1 MKTRLFA
8 SRVGWGSR
16 LIALMLSLLLLL
28 SCASA
33 EEMEI
38 PTGVVDD
45 FVQREMEKQQS
56 SGDAAAF
63 EAGAAAGA
71 YYADFTFGSVQTLS
85 GITTTLSLYAN
96 LPKYVK
102 PVSAVLRLSYT
113 ASDLILTDI
122 SSLTYY
128 MNSTPF
134 GSSKIV
140 ARADGAQT
148 VLYVNVPVELLTTG
162 YNLLEILSYVR
173 LTDDEGCRD
182 DYNGANW
189 VKIADTTCL
198 RIYYEISDDADELY
212 MYPYP
217 FISLMNPDGAESAIA
232 VSDAADEAE
241 LTAAMMLMA
250 GMGNG
255 LSSENNMELCRLSE
269 TNRKNILYVGLKKN
283 TPEELLSLLTQ
294 SVPATRA
301 LIQRVDDGETSYL
314 LIVAEEEA
322 ALSEAA
328 ALLNDTTRVAQLHT
342 NRAYVSVGEAQQ
354 YALATDSSGLT
365 LAGQYTIKDI
375 SGNGISFSGPFSQ
388 RMTIYLPVAK
398 DYVLSSESRFSFDIR
413 YSENLDFDRS
423 LVTFY
428 WGSNI
433 PLYSHKLTKEG
444 ATGETLTFS
453 VPADAIGEAGS
464 SMTVVFDLEIKDL
477 DCTVRSMNTP
487 WAYIAANSSLYLPSG
502 ESTAL
507 NLANLPAPFQR
518 ASRMNN
524 VVMIL
529 SDEATAAEMTLAGRI
544 MAMLGAG
551 STPYGSLQVIRA
563 SSFHAAQYGNSN
575 LIVVGLADK
584 NSVFQQLN
592 TYLHFPYTETMT
604 SLAKSEKLIMTTDYA
619 REAGVLQLIKS
630 PYNDAMAVLTASAST
645 QRGLEN
651 LMDSLSTERSRWSL
665 GKEAMLVDNY
675 GEVSTYQFTVST
687 ALTQDTEK
695 PSFTDVILKNREPMT
710 LLLVGMG
717 CMVILL
723 LAVVLVLVRIHHR
736 RKYDER

>member
-1 MKTRLFA
+1 MNARYFA
-8 SRVGWGSR
+8 SR
-16 LIALMLSLLLLL
+16 LMALMLAALLVF
-28 SCASA
+28 SCAAA
-33 EEMEI
+33 EEDKI
-38 PTGVVDD
+38 PSGVVDN
-45 FVQREMEKQQS
+45 FVQSEIEKQQS
-56 SGDAAAF
+56 ASDATAF
-63 EAGAAAGA
+63 EAGAAAGE
-71 YYADFTFGSVQTLS
+71 YYADFTFGGVQTLS

-96 LPKYVK
+96 LPKYAK

-128 MNSTPF
+128 MNGTPF

-140 ARADGAQT
+140 ARSDGAQT
-148 VLYVNVPVELLTTG
+148 VLYVSVPVELLTTG

-217 FISLMNPDGAESAIA
+217 FISLMNPDGAESVVA

-250 GMGNG
+250 GMGNS
-255 LSSENNMELCRLSE
+255 LSAKNAMTLCRLSDAKSE
-269 TNRKNILYVGLKKN
+269 NVLYVGLKKN
-283 TPEELLSLLTQ
+283 TPEYLLSLLTQ
-294 SVPATRA
+294 SVPAMGALVQRA
-301 LIQRVDDGETSYL
+301 TDGDTS
-314 LIVAEEEA
+314 
-322 ALSEAA
+322 
-328 ALLNDTTRVAQLHT
+328 RVAQLHT
-342 NRAYVSVGEAQQ
+342 SQTYVSVGEAQQ
-354 YALATDSSGLT
+354 YALASETSGLT

-375 SGNGISFSGPFSQ
+375 SGNGISFSGPFTQ
-388 RMTIYLPVAK
+388 KMTIYLPVAK

-428 WGSNI
+428 WGTSI

-464 SMTVVFDLEIKDL
+464 SITVVFDLEIKDL

-487 WAYIAANSSLYLPSG
+487 WAYIAANSSLYLPAG
-502 ESTAL
+502 ENTTL

-529 SDEATAAEMTLAGRI
+529 SDDATQTELTLAGRI

-551 STPYGSLQVIRA
+551 STPYGLLKVIRA
-563 SSFHAAQYGNSN
+563 ENFQAAAYGNSN
-575 LIVVGLADK
+575 LIVVGLSDR
-584 NSVFQQLN
+584 NSVLKQIN
-592 TYLHFPYTETMT
+592 PYLHFQYTDDMT
-604 SLAKSEKLIMTTDYA
+604 SLAESTKLVMTADYA
-619 REAGVLQLIKS
+619 HEASVLQLMKS
-630 PYNDAMAVLTASAST
+630 PYNEAMALLTASAAT
-645 QRGLEN
+645 EAGLQN
-651 LMDSLSTERSRWSL
+651 LMARLSTEKNRWSL
-665 GKEAMLVDNY
+665 GKEALVVDSY
-675 GEVSTYQFTVST
+675 GGASSYQFTVTT
-687 ALTQDTEK
+687 ALTQNAEK
-695 PSFTDVILKNREPMT
+695 PSFADVIVQNREPMT

-717 CMVILL
+717 CMVVLL
-723 LAVVLVLVRIHHR
+723 LAAVLLLVRIHHR
-736 RKYDER
+736 RKYDDK

>member
-1 MKTRLFA
+1 MNTRYFT
-8 SRVGWGSR
+8 SR
-16 LIALMLSLLLLL
+16 LLALMLAALLVF
-28 SCASA
+28 SCAAA
-33 EEMEI
+33 EEDEI
-38 PTGVVDD
+38 PSGVVDN
-45 FVQREMEKQQS
+45 FVQSEIEKQQS
-56 SGDAAAF
+56 TSDATAF
-63 EAGAAAGA
+63 EAGAAAGE
-71 YYADFTFGSVQTLS
+71 YYADFTFGGVQTLS

-96 LPKYVK
+96 LPKYAK

-128 MNSTPF
+128 MNGTPF

-140 ARADGAQT
+140 ARSDGAQT
-148 VLYVNVPVELLTTG
+148 VLYVSVPVELLTTG

-217 FISLMNPDGAESAIA
+217 FISLMNPDGAESVVA

-250 GMGNG
+250 GMGNS
-255 LSSENNMELCRLSE
+255 LSAENAMTLCRLSDAKSE
-269 TNRKNILYVGLKKN
+269 NVLYVGLKKN
-283 TPEELLSLLTQ
+283 TPEYLLSLLTQ
-294 SVPATRA
+294 SVPATGALVQRA
-301 LIQRVDDGETSYL
+301 TDGDTS
-314 LIVAEEEA
+314 
-322 ALSEAA
+322 
-328 ALLNDTTRVAQLHT
+328 RVAQLHT
-342 NRAYVSVGEAQQ
+342 SQTYVSVGEAQQ
-354 YALATDSSGLT
+354 YALASETSGLT

-375 SGNGISFSGPFSQ
+375 SGNGISFSGPFTQ
-388 RMTIYLPVAK
+388 KMTIYLPVAK

-428 WGSNI
+428 WGTNI

-464 SMTVVFDLEIKDL
+464 SITVVFDLEIKDL

-487 WAYIAANSSLYLPSG
+487 WAYIAANSSLYLPAG
-502 ESTAL
+502 ENTTL

-529 SDEATAAEMTLAGRI
+529 SDDATQTELTLAGRI

-551 STPYGSLQVIRA
+551 STPYGLLKVIRA
-563 SSFHAAQYGNSN
+563 ENFQAAAYGNSN
-575 LIVVGLADK
+575 LIVVGLSDR
-584 NSVFQQLN
+584 NSVLKQIN
-592 TYLHFPYTETMT
+592 PYLHFQYTDDMT
-604 SLAKSEKLIMTTDYA
+604 SLAESTKLVMTTDYA
-619 REAGVLQLIKS
+619 HEASVLQLMKS
-630 PYNDAMAVLTASAST
+630 PYNETMALLTASAAT
-645 QRGLEN
+645 EAGLQN
-651 LMDSLSTERSRWSL
+651 LMARLSTEKNRWSL
-665 GKEAMLVDNY
+665 GKEALVVDGY
-675 GEVSTYQFTVST
+675 GGASSYQFTVST
-687 ALTQDTEK
+687 ALTQNAEK
-695 PSFTDVILKNREPMT
+695 PSFADVIVQNREPMT

-717 CMVILL
+717 CMVVLL
-723 LAVVLVLVRIHHR
+723 LAAVLLLVRIHHR
-736 RKYDER
+736 RKYDDK

>member
-8 SRVGWGSR
+8 SR
-16 LIALMLSLLLLL
+16 LLALVMVTLLLL
-28 SCASA
+28 SCAVA
-33 EEMEI
+33 EELEI
-38 PTGVVDD
+38 PTGVVDN
-45 FVQREMEKQQS
+45 FVQNEMEKQQA
-56 SGDAAAF
+56 SGDATAF

-71 YYADFTFGSVQTLS
+71 YYADFTFGGVQTLS

-96 LPKYVK
+96 LPKYAK

-140 ARADGAQT
+140 ARSDGAQT
-148 VLYVNVPVELLTTG
+148 VVYVNVPVELLTTG
-162 YNLLEILSYVR
+162 YNLLELLSYVR

-241 LTAAMMLMA
+241 LTAAMMLTA
-250 GMGNG
+250 GMGNS
-255 LSSENNMELCRLSE
+255 LSNVNHMTLCRLSE
-269 TNRKNILYVGLKKN
+269 ANRKNILYVGLKKN
-283 TPEELLSLLTQ
+283 TPEALLSLLSQ
-294 SVPATRA
+294 SVPASGA
-301 LIQRVDDGETSYL
+301 LIQRVVDGETSYL

-328 ALLNDTTRVAQLHT
+328 ALLSDTARVAQLHT
-342 NRAYVSVGEAQQ
+342 NHTHVSVGEAQQ
-354 YALATDSSGLT
+354 YALASETSGLT

-375 SGNGISFSGPFSQ
+375 SGNGISFSGPFTQ

-428 WGSNI
+428 WGTNI

-453 VPADAIGEAGS
+453 VPADAIGEAGT

-518 ASRMNN
+518 ASRMNQ
-524 VVMIL
+524 VVLIL
-529 SDEATAAEMTLAGRI
+529 SDDATATEMTLAGRI

-551 STPYGSLQVIRA
+551 STPYGSLQVIHA
-563 SSFHAAQYGNSN
+563 SSFQEARYGNSN
-575 LIVVGLADK
+575 LIVVGLSDK
-584 NSVFQQLN
+584 NSVLQQLN
-592 TYLHFPYTETMT
+592 SYLHFPYTADMT
-604 SLAKSEKLIMTTDYA
+604 ALAQSTKLIMTEDYA
-619 REAGVLQLIKS
+619 REAGALQLIKS
-630 PYNDAMAVLTASAST
+630 PYSETMAVLTASAAT
-645 QRGLEN
+645 QQGLEN
-651 LMDSLSTERSRWSL
+651 LMASLSTERSRWAL
-665 GKEAMLVDNY
+665 GKEALLVDSY
-675 GEVSTYQFTVST
+675 GEASTYQFTVTTS
-687 ALTQDTEK
+687 LSQNTEK

-717 CMVILL
+717 CMVVLL

-736 RKYDER
+736 RKYDNQ

>member
-1 MKTRLFA
+1 MNTRYFT
-8 SRVGWGSR
+8 SR
-16 LIALMLSLLLLL
+16 LLALMLAELLVF
-28 SCASA
+28 SCAAA
-33 EEMEI
+33 EETEI
-38 PTGVVDD
+38 PSGVVDN
-45 FVQREMEKQQS
+45 FVQSEIEKQQS
-56 SGDAAAF
+56 AGDATAF
-63 EAGAAAGA
+63 EAGAAAGE
-71 YYADFTFGSVQTLS
+71 YYADFTFGGVQTLS

-96 LPKYVK
+96 LPKYAK

-128 MNSTPF
+128 MNGTPF

-140 ARADGAQT
+140 ARSDGAQT
-148 VLYVNVPVELLTTG
+148 VLYVSVPVELLTTG

-217 FISLMNPDGAESAIA
+217 FISLMNPDGAESVVA

-250 GMGNG
+250 GMGNS
-255 LSSENNMELCRLSE
+255 LSAKNAMTLCRLSDAKSE
-269 TNRKNILYVGLKKN
+269 NVLYVGLKKN
-283 TPEELLSLLTQ
+283 TPEYLLSLLTQ
-294 SVPATRA
+294 SVPATGA
-301 LIQRVDDGETSYL
+301 LVQRVTDGDTS
-314 LIVAEEEA
+314 
-322 ALSEAA
+322 
-328 ALLNDTTRVAQLHT
+328 RVAQLHT
-342 NRAYVSVGEAQQ
+342 SQTYVSVGEAQQ
-354 YALATDSSGLT
+354 YALASETSGLT

-375 SGNGISFSGPFSQ
+375 SGNGISFSGPFTQ
-388 RMTIYLPVAK
+388 KMTIYLPVAK

-428 WGSNI
+428 WGTNI

-464 SMTVVFDLEIKDL
+464 SITVVFDLEIKDL

-487 WAYIAANSSLYLPSG
+487 WAYIAANSSLYLPAG
-502 ESTAL
+502 ENTTL

-529 SDEATAAEMTLAGRI
+529 SDDATQTELTLAGRI

-551 STPYGSLQVIRA
+551 STPYGLLKVIRA
-563 SSFHAAQYGNSN
+563 ENFQAAAYGNSN
-575 LIVVGLADK
+575 LIVVGLSDR
-584 NSVFQQLN
+584 NSVLKQIN
-592 TYLHFPYTETMT
+592 PYLHFQYTDDMT
-604 SLAKSEKLIMTTDYA
+604 SLAESTKLVMTTDYA
-619 REAGVLQLIKS
+619 HEASVLQLMKS
-630 PYNDAMAVLTASAST
+630 PYNETMALLTASAAT
-645 QRGLEN
+645 EAGLQN
-651 LMDSLSTERSRWSL
+651 LMARLSTEKNRWSL
-665 GKEAMLVDNY
+665 GKEALLVDSY
-675 GEVSTYQFTVST
+675 GGASSYQFTVST
-687 ALTQDTEK
+687 ALTQNAEK
-695 PSFTDVILKNREPMT
+695 PSFADVIVQNREPMT

-717 CMVILL
+717 CMLVLL
-723 LAVVLVLVRIHHR
+723 LAAVLLLVRIHHR
-736 RKYDER
+736 RKYEDK

>member
-1 MKTRLFA
+1 MNTRYFT
-8 SRVGWGSR
+8 SR
-16 LIALMLSLLLLL
+16 LLALMLAALLVF
-28 SCASA
+28 SCAAA
-33 EEMEI
+33 EETEI
-38 PTGVVDD
+38 PSGVVDN
-45 FVQREMEKQQS
+45 FVQSEIEKQQS
-56 SGDAAAF
+56 AGDATAF
-63 EAGAAAGA
+63 EAGAAAGE
-71 YYADFTFGSVQTLS
+71 YYADFTFGGVQTLS

-96 LPKYVK
+96 LPKYAK

-128 MNSTPF
+128 MNGTPF

-140 ARADGAQT
+140 ARSDGAQT
-148 VLYVNVPVELLTTG
+148 VLYVSVPVELLTTG

-217 FISLMNPDGAESAIA
+217 FISLMNPDGAESVVA

-250 GMGNG
+250 GMGNS
-255 LSSENNMELCRLSE
+255 LSAENAMTLCRLSDAKSE
-269 TNRKNILYVGLKKN
+269 NVLYVGLKKN
-283 TPEELLSLLTQ
+283 TPEYLLSLLTQ
-294 SVPATRA
+294 SVPATGALVQRA
-301 LIQRVDDGETSYL
+301 TDGDTSYL

-328 ALLNDTTRVAQLHT
+328 ALLSDTSRVAQLHT
-342 NRAYVSVGEAQQ
+342 SQTYVSVGEAQQ
-354 YALATDSSGLT
+354 YALASETSGLT

-375 SGNGISFSGPFSQ
+375 SGNGISFSGPFTQ
-388 RMTIYLPVAK
+388 KMTIYLPVAK

-428 WGSNI
+428 WGTNI

-453 VPADAIGEAGS
+453 VPAGEH
-464 SMTVVFDLEIKDL
+464 T
-477 DCTVRSMNTP
+477 T
-487 WAYIAANSSLYLPSG
+487 
-502 ESTAL
+502 L

-529 SDEATAAEMTLAGRI
+529 SDDATQTELTLAGRI

-551 STPYGSLQVIRA
+551 STPYGLLKVIRA
-563 SSFHAAQYGNSN
+563 ENFQAAAHGNSN
-575 LIVVGLADK
+575 LIVVGLSDR
-584 NSVFQQLN
+584 NSVLKQIN
-592 TYLHFPYTETMT
+592 PYLHFQYTDDMT
-604 SLAKSEKLIMTTDYA
+604 SLAESTKLVMTTDYA
-619 REAGVLQLIKS
+619 HEASVLQLMKS
-630 PYNDAMAVLTASAST
+630 PYNETMALLTASAAT
-645 QRGLEN
+645 EAGLQN
-651 LMDSLSTERSRWSL
+651 LMARLSTEKNRWSL
-665 GKEAMLVDNY
+665 GKEALVVDSY
-675 GEVSTYQFTVST
+675 GGASSYQFTVST
-687 ALTQDTEK
+687 ALTQNAEK
-695 PSFTDVILKNREPMT
+695 PSFADVIVQNREPMT

-717 CMVILL
+717 CMVVLL
-723 LAVVLVLVRIHHR
+723 LAAVLLLVRIHHR
-736 RKYDER
+736 RKYDDK

>member
-1 MKTRLFA
+1 MNTRYFT
-8 SRVGWGSR
+8 SR
-16 LIALMLSLLLLL
+16 LLALMLAALLVF
-28 SCASA
+28 SCAAA
-33 EEMEI
+33 EETEI
-38 PTGVVDD
+38 PSGVVDN
-45 FVQREMEKQQS
+45 FVQSEIEKQQS
-56 SGDAAAF
+56 ASDATAF
-63 EAGAAAGA
+63 EAGAAAGE
-71 YYADFTFGSVQTLS
+71 YYADFTFGGVQTLS

-96 LPKYVK
+96 LPKYAK

-128 MNSTPF
+128 MNGTPF

-140 ARADGAQT
+140 ARSDGAQT
-148 VLYVNVPVELLTTG
+148 VLYVSVPVELLTTG

-217 FISLMNPDGAESAIA
+217 FISLMNPDGAESVVA

-250 GMGNG
+250 GMGNS
-255 LSSENNMELCRLSE
+255 LSAQNAMTLCRLSDAKSE
-269 TNRKNILYVGLKKN
+269 NVLYVGLKKN
-283 TPEELLSLLTQ
+283 TPEHLLSLLTQ
-294 SVPATRA
+294 SVPATGALAQRA
-301 LIQRVDDGETSYL
+301 TDGDTSYL

-328 ALLNDTTRVAQLHT
+328 ALLSDTSRVAQLHT
-342 NRAYVSVGEAQQ
+342 SQTYVSVGEAQQ
-354 YALATDSSGLT
+354 YALASETSGLT

-375 SGNGISFSGPFSQ
+375 SGNGISFSGPFTQ
-388 RMTIYLPVAK
+388 KMTIYLPVAK

-428 WGSNI
+428 WGTSI

-464 SMTVVFDLEIKDL
+464 SITVVFDLEIKDL

-487 WAYIAANSSLYLPSG
+487 WAYIAANSSLYLPAG
-502 ESTAL
+502 ENTTL

-529 SDEATAAEMTLAGRI
+529 SDDATQTELTLAEHHGDARRGQHALWLAESHPRGEFPSSRLRQQQPDCRRSVRPKQRPQADQSLPAFPVHGRYDQ
-544 MAMLGAG
+544 
-551 STPYGSLQVIRA
+551 PCRK
-563 SSFHAAQYGNSN
+563 H
-575 LIVVGLADK
+575 
-584 NSVFQQLN
+584 
-592 TYLHFPYTETMT
+592 
-604 SLAKSEKLIMTTDYA
+604 
-619 REAGVLQLIKS
+619 EAGDDDGLCPRSQRAPADEIPLQR
-630 PYNDAMAVLTASAST
+630 DDGAADCF
-645 QRGLEN
+645 RR
-651 LMDSLSTERSRWSL
+651 DRSRL
-665 GKEAMLVDNY
+665 AEPDGALEHGKEPLVAGQRSAGGGWLRRRIQLSVHRVHSADAKR
-675 GEVSTYQFTVST
+675 G
-687 ALTQDTEK
+687 K
-695 PSFTDVILKNREPMT
+695 
-710 LLLVGMG
+710 
-717 CMVILL
+717 
-723 LAVVLVLVRIHHR
+723 AVVRGCYR
-736 RKYDER
+736 AES

>member
-1 MKTRLFA
+1 MNTRYFT
-8 SRVGWGSR
+8 SR
-16 LIALMLSLLLLL
+16 LLALMLAALLVF
-28 SCASA
+28 SCAAA
-33 EEMEI
+33 EETEI
-38 PTGVVDD
+38 PSGVVDN
-45 FVQREMEKQQS
+45 FVQSEIEKQQS
-56 SGDAAAF
+56 ASDATAF
-63 EAGAAAGA
+63 EAGAAAGE
-71 YYADFTFGSVQTLS
+71 YYADFTFGGVQTLS

-96 LPKYVK
+96 LPKYAK

-128 MNSTPF
+128 MNGTPF

-140 ARADGAQT
+140 ARSDGAQT
-148 VLYVNVPVELLTTG
+148 VLYVSVPVELLTTG

-217 FISLMNPDGAESAIA
+217 FISLMNPDGAESVVA

-241 LTAAMMLMA
+241 LTAAMMLIA
-250 GMGNG
+250 GMGNS
-255 LSSENNMELCRLSE
+255 LSAENAMTLCRLSDAKSE
-269 TNRKNILYVGLKKN
+269 NVLYVGLKKN
-283 TPEELLSLLTQ
+283 TPEYLLSLLTQ
-294 SVPATRA
+294 SVPATGALVQRA
-301 LIQRVDDGETSYL
+301 TDGDTS
-314 LIVAEEEA
+314 
-322 ALSEAA
+322 
-328 ALLNDTTRVAQLHT
+328 RVAQLHT
-342 NRAYVSVGEAQQ
+342 SQTYVSVGEAQQ
-354 YALATDSSGLT
+354 YALASETSGLT

-375 SGNGISFSGPFSQ
+375 SGNGISFSGPFTQ
-388 RMTIYLPVAK
+388 KMTIYLPIAK

-428 WGSNI
+428 WGTNI

-464 SMTVVFDLEIKDL
+464 SITVVFDLEIKDL

-487 WAYIAANSSLYLPSG
+487 WAYIAANSSLYLPAG
-502 ESTAL
+502 ENTTL

-529 SDEATAAEMTLAGRI
+529 SDDATQTELTLAGRI

-551 STPYGSLQVIRA
+551 SMPYGLLKVIRA
-563 SSFHAAQYGNSN
+563 ENFQAAAHGNSN
-575 LIVVGLADK
+575 LIVVGLSDR
-584 NSVFQQLN
+584 NSVLKQIN
-592 TYLHFPYTETMT
+592 PYLHFQYTDDMT
-604 SLAKSEKLIMTTDYA
+604 SLAESTKLVMTTDYA
-619 REAGVLQLIKS
+619 HEASVLQLMKS
-630 PYNDAMAVLTASAST
+630 PYNETMALLTASAAT
-645 QRGLEN
+645 EAGLQN
-651 LMDSLSTERSRWSL
+651 LMARLSTEKNRWSL
-665 GKEAMLVDNY
+665 GKEALVVDSY
-675 GEVSTYQFTVST
+675 GGASSYQFTVST
-687 ALTQDTEK
+687 ALTQNAEK
-695 PSFTDVILKNREPMT
+695 PSFADVIVQNREPMT

-717 CMVILL
+717 CMLVLL
-723 LAVVLVLVRIHHR
+723 LAAVLLLVRIHHR
-736 RKYDER
+736 RKYDDK

>member
-1 MKTRLFA
+1 MNTRYFT
-8 SRVGWGSR
+8 SR
-16 LIALMLSLLLLL
+16 LLALMLAALLVF
-28 SCASA
+28 SCAAA
-33 EEMEI
+33 EETEI
-38 PTGVVDD
+38 PSGVVDN
-45 FVQREMEKQQS
+45 FVQSEIEKQQS
-56 SGDAAAF
+56 AGDATAF
-63 EAGAAAGA
+63 EAGAAAGE
-71 YYADFTFGSVQTLS
+71 YYADFTFGGVQTLS

-96 LPKYVK
+96 LPKYAK

-128 MNSTPF
+128 MNGTPF

-140 ARADGAQT
+140 ARSDGAQT
-148 VLYVNVPVELLTTG
+148 VLYVSVPVELLTTG

-217 FISLMNPDGAESAIA
+217 FISLMNPDGAESVVA

-250 GMGNG
+250 GMGNS
-255 LSSENNMELCRLSE
+255 LSAKNAMTLCRLSDAKSE
-269 TNRKNILYVGLKKN
+269 NVLYVGLKKN
-283 TPEELLSLLTQ
+283 TPEYLLSLLTQ
-294 SVPATRA
+294 SVPATGA
-301 LIQRVDDGETSYL
+301 LVQRVTDGDTSYL

-328 ALLNDTTRVAQLHT
+328 ALLSDTSRVAQLHT
-342 NRAYVSVGEAQQ
+342 SQTYVSVGEAQQ
-354 YALATDSSGLT
+354 YALASETSGLT

-375 SGNGISFSGPFSQ
+375 SGNGISFSGPFTQ
-388 RMTIYLPVAK
+388 KMTIYLPVAK

-428 WGSNI
+428 WGTNI

-464 SMTVVFDLEIKDL
+464 SITVVFDLEIKDL

-487 WAYIAANSSLYLPSG
+487 WAYIAANSSLYLPAG
-502 ESTAL
+502 ENTTL

-529 SDEATAAEMTLAGRI
+529 SDDATQTELTLAGRI

-551 STPYGSLQVIRA
+551 STPYGLLKVIRA
-563 SSFHAAQYGNSN
+563 ENFQAAAYGNSN
-575 LIVVGLADK
+575 LIVVGLSDR
-584 NSVFQQLN
+584 NSVLKQIN
-592 TYLHFPYTETMT
+592 PYLHFQYTDGYDQPCR
-604 SLAKSEKLIMTTDYA
+604 KH
-619 REAGVLQLIKS
+619 EAGDDDGLCPRSQRAPADEIPLQR
-630 PYNDAMAVLTASAST
+630 DDGAV
-645 QRGLEN
+645 
-651 LMDSLSTERSRWSL
+651 DC
-665 GKEAMLVDNY
+665 
-675 GEVSTYQFTVST
+675 F
-687 ALTQDTEK
+687 
-695 PSFTDVILKNREPMT
+695 
-710 LLLVGMG
+710 
-717 CMVILL
+717 
-723 LAVVLVLVRIHHR
+723 R
-736 RKYDER
+736 RD

>member
-16 LIALMLSLLLLL
+16 LIALMLSLLLL

-71 YYADFTFGSVQTLS
+71 YYADFTFGGVQTLS

-96 LPKYVK
+96 LPKYAK

-328 ALLNDTTRVAQLHT
+328 ALLSDTTRVAQLHT

-487 WAYIAANSSLYLPSG
+487 WAYIAANSSLYLPAG

-529 SDEATAAEMTLAGRI
+529 SDDATAAEMTLAGRI

-563 SSFHAAQYGNSN
+563 SSFQAAQYGNNN

-695 PSFTDVILKNREPMT
+695 PSFADVILKNREPMT

>member
-1 MKTRLFA
+1 MNTRYFT
-8 SRVGWGSR
+8 SR
-16 LIALMLSLLLLL
+16 LLALMLAALLVF
-28 SCASA
+28 SCAAA
-33 EEMEI
+33 EETEI
-38 PTGVVDD
+38 PSGVVDN
-45 FVQREMEKQQS
+45 FVQSEIEKQQS
-56 SGDAAAF
+56 ASDATAF
-63 EAGAAAGA
+63 EAGAAAGE
-71 YYADFTFGSVQTLS
+71 YYADFTFGGVQTLS

-96 LPKYVK
+96 LPKYAK

-128 MNSTPF
+128 MNGTPF

-140 ARADGAQT
+140 ARSDGAQT
-148 VLYVNVPVELLTTG
+148 VLYVSVPVELLTTG

-217 FISLMNPDGAESAIA
+217 FISLMNPDGAESVVA
-232 VSDAADEAE
+232 VSDAADETE

-250 GMGNG
+250 GMGNS
-255 LSSENNMELCRLSE
+255 LSAENAMTLCRLSDAKSE
-269 TNRKNILYVGLKKN
+269 NVLYVGLKKN
-283 TPEELLSLLTQ
+283 TPEYLLSLLTQ
-294 SVPATRA
+294 SVPATGALVQRA
-301 LIQRVDDGETSYL
+301 TDGDTSYL

-328 ALLNDTTRVAQLHT
+328 ALLSDTSRVAQLHT
-342 NRAYVSVGEAQQ
+342 SQTYVSVGEAQQ
-354 YALATDSSGLT
+354 YALASETSGLT

-375 SGNGISFSGPFSQ
+375 SGNGISFSGPFTQ
-388 RMTIYLPVAK
+388 KMTIYLPVAK

-428 WGSNI
+428 WGTNI

-464 SMTVVFDLEIKDL
+464 SITVVFDLEIKDL

-487 WAYIAANSSLYLPSG
+487 WAYIAANSSLYLPAG
-502 ESTAL
+502 ENTTL

-529 SDEATAAEMTLAGRI
+529 SDDATQTELTLAGRI

-551 STPYGSLQVIRA
+551 STPYGLLKVIRA
-563 SSFHAAQYGNSN
+563 ENFQAAAHGNSN
-575 LIVVGLADK
+575 LIVVGLSDR
-584 NSVFQQLN
+584 NSVLKQIN
-592 TYLHFPYTETMT
+592 PYLHFQYTDDMT
-604 SLAKSEKLIMTTDYA
+604 SLAESTKLVMTADYA
-619 REAGVLQLIKS
+619 HEASVLQLMKS
-630 PYNDAMAVLTASAST
+630 PYNETMALLTASAAT
-645 QRGLEN
+645 EAGLQN
-651 LMDSLSTERSRWSL
+651 LMARLSTEKNRWSL
-665 GKEAMLVDNY
+665 GKEALVVDGY
-675 GEVSTYQFTVST
+675 GGASSYQFTVST
-687 ALTQDTEK
+687 ALTQNAEK
-695 PSFTDVILKNREPMT
+695 PSFADVIVQNREPMT

-717 CMVILL
+717 CMLVLL
-723 LAVVLVLVRIHHR
+723 LAAVLLLVRIHHR
-736 RKYDER
+736 RKYDDK

>member
-1 MKTRLFA
+1 MNTRYFT
-8 SRVGWGSR
+8 SR
-16 LIALMLSLLLLL
+16 LLALMLAALLVF
-28 SCASA
+28 SCAAA
-33 EEMEI
+33 EEDEI
-38 PTGVVDD
+38 PSGVVDN
-45 FVQREMEKQQS
+45 FVQSEIEKQQS
-56 SGDAAAF
+56 TSDATAF
-63 EAGAAAGA
+63 EAGAAAGE
-71 YYADFTFGSVQTLS
+71 YYADFTFGGVQTLS

-96 LPKYVK
+96 LPKYAK

-128 MNSTPF
+128 MNGTPF

-140 ARADGAQT
+140 ARSDGAQT
-148 VLYVNVPVELLTTG
+148 VLYVSVPVELLTTG

-217 FISLMNPDGAESAIA
+217 FISLMNPDGAESVVA

-250 GMGNG
+250 GMGNS
-255 LSSENNMELCRLSE
+255 LSAENAMTLCRLSDAKSE
-269 TNRKNILYVGLKKN
+269 NVLYVGLKKN
-283 TPEELLSLLTQ
+283 TPEYLLSLLTQ
-294 SVPATRA
+294 SVPATGALVQRA
-301 LIQRVDDGETSYL
+301 TDGDTS
-314 LIVAEEEA
+314 
-322 ALSEAA
+322 
-328 ALLNDTTRVAQLHT
+328 RMAQLHT
-342 NRAYVSVGEAQQ
+342 SQTYVSVGEAQQ
-354 YALATDSSGLT
+354 YALASETSGLT

-375 SGNGISFSGPFSQ
+375 SGNGISFSGPFTQ
-388 RMTIYLPVAK
+388 KMTIYLPVAK

-428 WGSNI
+428 WGTNI

-464 SMTVVFDLEIKDL
+464 SITVVFDLEIKDL

-487 WAYIAANSSLYLPSG
+487 WAYIAANSSLYLPAG
-502 ESTAL
+502 ENTTL

-529 SDEATAAEMTLAGRI
+529 SDDATQTELTLAGRI

-551 STPYGSLQVIRA
+551 STPYGLLKVIRA
-563 SSFHAAQYGNSN
+563 ENFQAAAHGNSN
-575 LIVVGLADK
+575 LIVVGLSDR
-584 NSVFQQLN
+584 NSVLKQIN
-592 TYLHFPYTETMT
+592 PYLHFQYTDDMT
-604 SLAKSEKLIMTTDYA
+604 SLAESTKLVMTTDYA
-619 REAGVLQLIKS
+619 HEASVLQLMKS
-630 PYNDAMAVLTASAST
+630 PYNETMALLTASAAT
-645 QRGLEN
+645 EAGLQN
-651 LMDSLSTERSRWSL
+651 LMARLSTEKNRWSL
-665 GKEAMLVDNY
+665 GKEALVVDSY
-675 GEVSTYQFTVST
+675 GGASSYQFTVST
-687 ALTQDTEK
+687 ALTQNAEK
-695 PSFTDVILKNREPMT
+695 PSFADVIVQNREPMT

-717 CMVILL
+717 CMVVLL
-723 LAVVLVLVRIHHR
+723 LAAVLLLVRIHHR
-736 RKYDER
+736 RKYDDK

>member
-1 MKTRLFA
+1 MNTRYFT
-8 SRVGWGSR
+8 SR
-16 LIALMLSLLLLL
+16 LLALMLAALLVF
-28 SCASA
+28 SCAAA
-33 EEMEI
+33 EETEI
-38 PTGVVDD
+38 PSGVVDN
-45 FVQREMEKQQS
+45 FVQSEIEKQQS
-56 SGDAAAF
+56 ASDATAF
-63 EAGAAAGA
+63 EAGAAAGE
-71 YYADFTFGSVQTLS
+71 YYADFTFGGVQTLS

-96 LPKYVK
+96 LPKYAK

-128 MNSTPF
+128 MNGTPF

-140 ARADGAQT
+140 ARSDGAQT
-148 VLYVNVPVELLTTG
+148 VLYVSVPVELLTTG

-217 FISLMNPDGAESAIA
+217 FISLMNPDGAESVVA

-250 GMGNG
+250 GMGNS
-255 LSSENNMELCRLSE
+255 LSAKNAMTLCRLSDAKSE
-269 TNRKNILYVGLKKN
+269 NVLYVGLKKN
-283 TPEELLSLLTQ
+283 TPEYLLSLLTQ
-294 SVPATRA
+294 SVPATGALVQRA
-301 LIQRVDDGETSYL
+301 TDGDTSYL

-328 ALLNDTTRVAQLHT
+328 ALLSDTSRVAQLHT
-342 NRAYVSVGEAQQ
+342 SQTYVSVGEAQQ
-354 YALATDSSGLT
+354 YALASETSGLT

-375 SGNGISFSGPFSQ
+375 SGNGISFSGPFTQ
-388 RMTIYLPVAK
+388 KMTIYLPVAK

-428 WGSNI
+428 WGTNI

-464 SMTVVFDLEIKDL
+464 SITVVFDLEIKDL

-487 WAYIAANSSLYLPSG
+487 WAYIAANSSLYLPAGEKHNAESG
-502 ESTAL
+502 KSAGAVPARKPHEQRCDDPQRRCDADGIDARGAHHGDARRRQHALWLAESHPRGEFPSSRLRQQQPDCRRSVRPKQRPQADQS
-507 NLANLPAPFQR
+507 LPAFPVHGRYDQPCRKHEAGDDGGLCPRSQR
-518 ASRMNN
+518 APA
-524 VVMIL
+524 
-529 SDEATAAEMTLAGRI
+529 DEIPLQRDD
-544 MAMLGAG
+544 GA
-551 STPYGSLQVIRA
+551 VDCFRR
-563 SSFHAAQYGNSN
+563 
-575 LIVVGLADK
+575 D
-584 NSVFQQLN
+584 
-592 TYLHFPYTETMT
+592 
-604 SLAKSEKLIMTTDYA
+604 
-619 REAGVLQLIKS
+619 
-630 PYNDAMAVLTASAST
+630 
-645 QRGLEN
+645 
-651 LMDSLSTERSRWSL
+651 RSRL
-665 GKEAMLVDNY
+665 AEPDGALEHGKEPLVAGQRSAGGGWLRRRIQLSVHRVHSADAER
-675 GEVSTYQFTVST
+675 G
-687 ALTQDTEK
+687 K
-695 PSFTDVILKNREPMT
+695 
-710 LLLVGMG
+710 
-717 CMVILL
+717 
-723 LAVVLVLVRIHHR
+723 AVVRGC
-736 RKYDER
+736 YCAES

>member
-1 MKTRLFA
+1 MNTRYFT
-8 SRVGWGSR
+8 SR
-16 LIALMLSLLLLL
+16 LLALMLVALLVF
-28 SCASA
+28 SCAAA
-33 EEMEI
+33 EETEI
-38 PTGVVDD
+38 PSGVVDN
-45 FVQREMEKQQS
+45 FVQSEIEKQQS
-56 SGDAAAF
+56 ASDATAF
-63 EAGAAAGA
+63 EAGAAAGE
-71 YYADFTFGSVQTLS
+71 YYADFTFGGVQTLS

-96 LPKYVK
+96 LPKYAK

-128 MNSTPF
+128 MNGTPF

-140 ARADGAQT
+140 ARSDGAQT
-148 VLYVNVPVELLTTG
+148 VLYVSVPVELLTTG

-217 FISLMNPDGAESAIA
+217 FISLMNPDGAESAVA

-250 GMGNG
+250 GMGNS
-255 LSSENNMELCRLSE
+255 LSAKNAMTLCRLSDAKSE
-269 TNRKNILYVGLKKN
+269 NVLYVGLKKN
-283 TPEELLSLLTQ
+283 TPE
-294 SVPATRA
+294 
-301 LIQRVDDGETSYL
+301 YL

-328 ALLNDTTRVAQLHT
+328 ALLSDTSRVAQLHT
-342 NRAYVSVGEAQQ
+342 SQTYVSVGEAQQ
-354 YALATDSSGLT
+354 YALASETSGLT

-375 SGNGISFSGPFSQ
+375 SGNGISFSGPFTQ
-388 RMTIYLPVAK
+388 KMTIYLPVAK

-428 WGSNI
+428 WGTNI

-464 SMTVVFDLEIKDL
+464 SITVVFDLEIKDL

-487 WAYIAANSSLYLPSG
+487 WAYIAANSSLYLPAG
-502 ESTAL
+502 ENTTL

-529 SDEATAAEMTLAGRI
+529 SDDATQTELTLAGRI

-551 STPYGSLQVIRA
+551 STPYGLLKVIRA
-563 SSFHAAQYGNSN
+563 ENFQAAAYGNSN
-575 LIVVGLADK
+575 LIVVGLSDR
-584 NSVFQQLN
+584 NSVLKQIN
-592 TYLHFPYTETMT
+592 PYLHFQYTDDMT
-604 SLAKSEKLIMTTDYA
+604 SLAESTKLVMTADYA
-619 REAGVLQLIKS
+619 HEASVLQLMKS
-630 PYNDAMAVLTASAST
+630 PYNETMALLTASAAT
-645 QRGLEN
+645 EAGLQN
-651 LMDSLSTERSRWSL
+651 LMARLSTEKNRWSL
-665 GKEAMLVDNY
+665 GKEALVVDSY
-675 GEVSTYQFTVST
+675 GGASSYQFTVST
-687 ALTQDTEK
+687 ALTQNAEK
-695 PSFTDVILKNREPMT
+695 PSFADVIVQNREPMT

-717 CMVILL
+717 CMLVLL
-723 LAVVLVLVRIHHR
+723 LAAVLLLVRIHHR
-736 RKYDER
+736 RKYDDK

>member
-1 MKTRLFA
+1 MNTRYFT
-8 SRVGWGSR
+8 SR
-16 LIALMLSLLLLL
+16 LLALMLAALLVF
-28 SCASA
+28 SCAAA
-33 EEMEI
+33 EETEI
-38 PTGVVDD
+38 PSGVVDN
-45 FVQREMEKQQS
+45 FVQSEIEKQQS
-56 SGDAAAF
+56 ASDATAF
-63 EAGAAAGA
+63 EAGAAAGE
-71 YYADFTFGSVQTLS
+71 YYADFTFGGVQTLS

-96 LPKYVK
+96 LPKYAK

-128 MNSTPF
+128 MNGTPF

-140 ARADGAQT
+140 ARSDGAQT
-148 VLYVNVPVELLTTG
+148 VLYVSVPVELLTTG

-217 FISLMNPDGAESAIA
+217 FISLMNPDGAESVVA

-250 GMGNG
+250 GMGNS
-255 LSSENNMELCRLSE
+255 LSAKNAMTLCRLSDAKSE
-269 TNRKNILYVGLKKN
+269 NVLYVGLKKN
-283 TPEELLSLLTQ
+283 TPE
-294 SVPATRA
+294 
-301 LIQRVDDGETSYL
+301 YL

-328 ALLNDTTRVAQLHT
+328 AQLSDTSRVAQLHT
-342 NRAYVSVGEAQQ
+342 SQTYVSVGEAQQ
-354 YALATDSSGLT
+354 YALASETSGLT

-375 SGNGISFSGPFSQ
+375 SGNGISFSGPFTQ
-388 RMTIYLPVAK
+388 KMTIYLPVAK

-428 WGSNI
+428 WGTSI

-464 SMTVVFDLEIKDL
+464 SITVVFDLEIKDL

-487 WAYIAANSSLYLPSG
+487 WAYIAANSSLYLPAG
-502 ESTAL
+502 ENTTL

-529 SDEATAAEMTLAGRI
+529 SDDATQTELTLAGRI

-551 STPYGSLQVIRA
+551 STPYGLLKVIRA
-563 SSFHAAQYGNSN
+563 ENFQAAAYGNSN
-575 LIVVGLADK
+575 LIVVGLSDR
-584 NSVFQQLN
+584 NSVLKQIN
-592 TYLHFPYTETMT
+592 PYLHFQYTDDMT
-604 SLAKSEKLIMTTDYA
+604 SLAESTKLVMTTDYA
-619 REAGVLQLIKS
+619 HEASVLQLMKS
-630 PYNDAMAVLTASAST
+630 PYNEAMALLTASAAT
-645 QRGLEN
+645 EAGLQN
-651 LMDSLSTERSRWSL
+651 LMARLSTEKNRWSL
-665 GKEAMLVDNY
+665 GKEALVVDSY
-675 GEVSTYQFTVST
+675 GGASSYQFTVST
-687 ALTQDTEK
+687 ALTQNAEK
-695 PSFTDVILKNREPMT
+695 PSFADVIVQNREPMT

-717 CMVILL
+717 CMLVLL
-723 LAVVLVLVRIHHR
+723 LAAVLLLVRIHHR
-736 RKYDER
+736 RKYDDK

>member
-1 MKTRLFA
+1 MNTRYFT
-8 SRVGWGSR
+8 SR
-16 LIALMLSLLLLL
+16 LLALMLAALLVF
-28 SCASA
+28 SCAAA
-33 EEMEI
+33 EETEI
-38 PTGVVDD
+38 PSGVVDN
-45 FVQREMEKQQS
+45 FVQSEIEKQQS
-56 SGDAAAF
+56 ASDATAF
-63 EAGAAAGA
+63 EAGAAAGE
-71 YYADFTFGSVQTLS
+71 YYADFTFGGVQTLS

-96 LPKYVK
+96 LPKYAK

-128 MNSTPF
+128 MNGTPF

-140 ARADGAQT
+140 ARSDGAQT
-148 VLYVNVPVELLTTG
+148 VLYVSVPVELLTTG

-217 FISLMNPDGAESAIA
+217 FISLMNPDGAESVVA

-250 GMGNG
+250 GMGNS
-255 LSSENNMELCRLSE
+255 LSAKNAMTLCRLSDAKSE
-269 TNRKNILYVGLKKN
+269 NVLYVGLKKN
-283 TPEELLSLLTQ
+283 TPEYLLSLLTQ
-294 SVPATRA
+294 SVPATGALVQRA
-301 LIQRVDDGETSYL
+301 TDGDTSYL

-328 ALLNDTTRVAQLHT
+328 ALLSDTSRVAQLHT
-342 NRAYVSVGEAQQ
+342 SQTYVSVGEAQQ
-354 YALATDSSGLT
+354 YALASETSGLT

-375 SGNGISFSGPFSQ
+375 SGNGISFSGPFTQ
-388 RMTIYLPVAK
+388 KMTIYLPVAK

-428 WGSNI
+428 WGTNI

-464 SMTVVFDLEIKDL
+464 SITVVFDLEIKDL

-487 WAYIAANSSLYLPSG
+487 WAYIAANSSLYLPAG
-502 ESTAL
+502 ENTTL
-507 NLANLPAPFQR
+507 NLANLHEQRCDAPQRRRDADGTDARGAHHGDAWRGQHALWLAESHPRGEFPSSRLRQQQPDCRRSVRPKQRPQADQSLPAFPVHGRYDQPCRKHEAGDDDGLCPRSQR
-518 ASRMNN
+518 APA
-524 VVMIL
+524 
-529 SDEATAAEMTLAGRI
+529 DEIPLQRDDGAADRF
-544 MAMLGAG
+544 
-551 STPYGSLQVIRA
+551 RR
-563 SSFHAAQYGNSN
+563 
-575 LIVVGLADK
+575 D
-584 NSVFQQLN
+584 
-592 TYLHFPYTETMT
+592 
-604 SLAKSEKLIMTTDYA
+604 
-619 REAGVLQLIKS
+619 
-630 PYNDAMAVLTASAST
+630 
-645 QRGLEN
+645 
-651 LMDSLSTERSRWSL
+651 RSRL
-665 GKEAMLVDNY
+665 AEPDGALEHGKEPLVAGQGSAGGGQLRRRIQLSVHRVHSADAKR
-675 GEVSTYQFTVST
+675 G
-687 ALTQDTEK
+687 K
-695 PSFTDVILKNREPMT
+695 
-710 LLLVGMG
+710 
-717 CMVILL
+717 
-723 LAVVLVLVRIHHR
+723 AVVRGCYR
-736 RKYDER
+736 AES